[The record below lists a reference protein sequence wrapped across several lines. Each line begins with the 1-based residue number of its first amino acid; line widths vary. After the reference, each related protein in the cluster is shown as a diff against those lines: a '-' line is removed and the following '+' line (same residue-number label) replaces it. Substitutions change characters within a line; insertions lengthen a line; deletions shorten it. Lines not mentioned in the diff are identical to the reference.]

1 MNSKRLAGI
10 VAGLS
15 VMGAVAAYAQFH
27 PQNGNASNQYPGTK
41 ADVPAAVHATVK
53 DPAGPTPNPKQIPFL
68 LPKDIKWRPNGPAG
82 TKPGEADIANVY
94 GDPAK
99 PGPYMVMYKWYPGN
113 FSKPHYHN
121 NERFAYVVSGTWWTS
136 TSKVYDE
143 RTTYPVHAGSVAVDK
158 LKGIHWDGARLGEKE
173 PAILVLAGTGPN
185 ITQGVDENGKDSGPP
200 R

>member
-1 MNSKRLAGI
+1 MRSAIKFALCAVVSAGI
-10 VAGLS
+10 GAG
-15 VMGAVAAYAQFH
+15 GFAALAQ
-27 PQNGNASNQYPGTK
+27 
-41 ADVPAAVHATVK
+41 K
-53 DPAGPTPNPKQIPFL
+53 DPKVGVTVNDPIGPPPDPASVGMT
-68 LPKDIKWRPNGPAG
+68 LPQDIKCTG
-82 TKPGEADIANVY
+82 TVGKMQMCYLY

-99 PGPYMVMYKWYPGN
+99 PGPYMVKYIWYPGN

-158 LKGIHWDGARLGEKE
+158 LRGIHWDGARTGEKE
-173 PAILVLAGTGPN
+173 PAVLILAGTGPN
-185 ITQGVDENGKDSGPP
+185 TTQGVDENGKDMGPP

>member
-1 MNSKRLAGI
+1 MHSVTKIGLKM
-10 VAGLS
+10 GLS
-15 VMGAVAAYAQFH
+15 VCVGVAIGAAGFAALAQ
-27 PQNGNASNQYPGTK
+27 
-41 ADVPAAVHATVK
+41 K
-53 DPAGPTPNPKQIPFL
+53 DPKVGVTVNDPIGPAPDPTSVTMT
-68 LPKDIKWRPNGPAG
+68 LPKDIKCTGAEG
-82 TKPGEADIANVY
+82 KQQMCYLY

-143 RTTYPVHAGSVAVDK
+143 RTTFPVHAGSVAVDK
-158 LKGIHWDGARLGEKE
+158 LKGIHWDGARTGEKE

-185 ITQGVDENGKDSGPP
+185 ITQGVDENGKDSGPA